1 MIKRCLILF
10 VFAVLIVNF
19 LCASSR
25 KQVQDLLAQAKE
37 NLTGSMDLAV
47 KQASEALI
55 YAQELKLPRE
65 AAQAEL
71 YLAKGYHQA
80 GVYDQA
86 LNRCQQA
93 LKGFEQ
99 LHDNPGMAD
108 AWEQLG
114 YIYWRLQR
122 GAEVQESFN
131 KSLALRRKL
140 SDQAALADALN
151 NIGIFTLH
159 YLHQADKAYAYYT
172 EALQKSRLAGHKLGI
187 AHSLNN
193 LGNYWLMQGDVANAL
208 AYNEQSLE
216 LYQVL
221 GDRNRVAINTLIIGY
236 LHQLQGDNATAE
248 RMYLESVKL
257 AQKNKAA
264 ATVRDAYL
272 NLSALYEMQ
281 GRELQHLKYY
291 KDYAELADSIM
302 SAETNRNITNL
313 QIQHAVEKRELENK
327 ILRLNIQKQR
337 YMLGFFVLFSLGILC
352 AVMLINRERKRSE
365 KLLLNI
371 LPRKVATEL
380 KLTGHSEPQVFQ
392 GVSVL
397 FSDFVD
403 FTSTTATMA
412 PADVIGTLSE
422 LFTAFDALC
431 AEHGCERIKT
441 IGDAYLAVCG
451 LPQACPDHEQRMLEL
466 ARGMLEVVNSYNLSH
481 PVAWHIRIGLH
492 CGEVVG
498 GIVGKT
504 KYIYDVF
511 GDTINTAS
519 RMESNSLPM
528 RINVSEE
535 FYRGCASHDDFEARE
550 ALEVKGK
557 GQLKMYFVKTQ
568 LN

>member
-1 MIKRCLILF
+1 MIKRCLIIFMIAFFCLSCPG
-10 VFAVLIVNF
+10 AK
-19 LCASSR
+19 SR
-25 KQVQDLLAQAKE
+25 EQVRDLLAQAKA
-37 NLTGSMDLAV
+37 NLTGSMDMAV

-55 YAQELKLPRE
+55 LAQKLKLPRE
-65 AAQAEL
+65 TAQAQL

-86 LNRCQQA
+86 LKRCQQA

-99 LHDNPGMAD
+99 LQDQAGMAD

-122 GAEVQESFN
+122 GTEVHECFN
-131 KSLALRRKL
+131 TSLALRRKL
-140 SDQAALADALN
+140 PDQAALADALN

-159 YLHQADKAYAYYT
+159 YLHQADKAYAYYQ
-172 EALQKSRLAGHKLGI
+172 EALAKSRLAGHRLGI

-193 LGNYWLMQGDVANAL
+193 LGNYWLMQGDITQAL

-216 LYQVL
+216 LYQAL

-248 RMYLESVKL
+248 RLYLAAIKL
-257 AQKNKAA
+257 ARANKAP

-272 NLSALYEMQ
+272 NLSAMYEAQ
-281 GRELQHLKYY
+281 GRELLHLKYY

-313 QIQHAVEKRELENK
+313 QIQHEVEKRELENK

-337 YMLGFFVLFSLGILC
+337 YMLAFFVLFSLGILC
-352 AVMLINRERKRSE
+352 AGVLINRERKRSE
-365 KLLLNI
+365 ALLLNI
-371 LPRKVATEL
+371 LPRKVAQEL
-380 KLTGHSEPQVFQ
+380 KQTGHSEPQVFK

-397 FSDFVD
+397 FSDFVN
-403 FTSTTATMA
+403 FTSTSAA
-412 PADVIGTLSE
+412 LPPGEVIGTLSE

-431 AEHGCERIKT
+431 EVHGCERIKT

-451 LPQACPDHEQRMLEL
+451 LPQAQPDHEQRML
-466 ARGMLEVVNSYNLSH
+466 AVAKGMLEAVSSYNSSH
-481 PVAWHIRIGLH
+481 PVAWQIRIGLH

-498 GIVGKT
+498 GIVGTT

-519 RMESNSLPM
+519 RMESNCLPM

-535 FYRGCASHDDFEARE
+535 FYQRCACPEDFEARE
-550 ALEVKGK
+550 VMEVKGK
-557 GQLKMYFVKTQ
+557 GMLKMYFVRSQ
-568 LN
+568 YH